1 MFIRRALAVSLSLL
15 FVLSLFFPLK
25 AVMAA
30 STAAPVPAPPA
41 VVPPAIGADSG
52 KQPSAPPAV
61 VPPAVPSDDN
71 KQPGVSPVVG
81 ADSGKQPSTPPAVPS
96 DDNKRS
102 DASPSP
108 VAPKVEAGLSREPK
122 QAVSPEAEE
131 KAESPESNKVA
142 SPLTNEEKKND
153 SSAAKVPG
161 KVKAAGA
168 ELGADADLPPWREKL
183 VYEDLEKMAGCEA
196 IADHEHKQIII
207 RPKNGAKEGVIS
219 SLPKPYSSGLNDYTY
234 KFGEKFLND
243 SMAMLEVI
251 SSTESYTL
259 KFEKRIYFWG
269 MLTPALG
276 VEFKFNFLNCNWH
289 DITEKTLTIDK
300 KIPEYKPGP
309 PYGNEHWYKV
319 KLGGSTL
326 ASLGNIADVNAK
338 FLSDLS
344 SFLPNSKNIKDIN
357 ALAKL
362 KCSRKLSMRDAFTYM
377 KALTGYADFSKFQAG
392 TDECILDM
400 CSAFKGAGTDDF
412 VLNFSNKKLY
422 ELYHSSDG
430 KQRFSSSYL
439 EAAFKDF
446 KGVLIA
452 NNWEHEKTYEK
463 VVNRKTGK
471 KIIKTVNSFLFN
483 PHNSEFRSPHQLFG
497 VSKKDAEKGYSLSS
511 LVVTDNPELLKIKKN
526 SKYYKK
532 ITISYLDQKEELELP
547 AIYDSRITATGE
559 NDTNQPASADYM
571 KIVKYQVDKAI
582 QAKVAEIKRKC
593 GLPDNFPL
601 EAVPTKAIS
610 STPTSLFQ
618 EYRLPIK
625 INELM
630 VSPQKQVVCE
640 NAAIEKIN
648 INFIYADNKKLRRFN
663 LDTAALEQQLPQG
676 LKLHVAGNN
685 LFNSGLLH
693 FFPLAVGFNGSPLL
707 QVLTQ
712 PVATIS
718 GTIQCDD
725 NKVTKKKVDGKE
737 EYYVYLTI
745 SGTAEYADG
754 SSGVLT
760 QKAEIQVLPNIPVGN
775 KPETSATLSAYLIL
789 AGALSVILTGRS
801 LAKK

>member
-1 MFIRRALAVSLSLL
+1 
-15 FVLSLFFPLK
+15 
-25 AVMAA
+25 MAA
-30 STAAPVPAPPA
+30 SSAAPAPAPPA
-41 VVPPAIGADSG
+41 VVPPAVPSADNKQPGASSAVGADGG
-52 KQPSAPPAV
+52 KQQSTPPDAA
-61 VPPAVPSDDN
+61 PPAVPSDDN
-71 KQPGVSPVVG
+71 KQPG
-81 ADSGKQPSTPPAVPS
+81 
-96 DDNKRS
+96 
-102 DASPSP
+102 ASPSP
-108 VAPKVEAGLSREPK
+108 VAPKVEAGLSQEPK

-131 KAESPESNKVA
+131 KAGKPQSNKVA
-142 SPLTNEEKKND
+142 SPVANEEKKNN
-153 SSAAKVPG
+153 SNAAKVPG

-276 VEFKFNFLNCNWH
+276 VEFKFNFLNCNPCH
-289 DITEKTLTIDK
+289 SGRVYEIPVMADEE
-300 KIPEYKPGP
+300 IPEYKMP
-309 PYGNEHWYKV
+309 PRDSEHYYKV

-392 TDECILDM
+392 TDEYILDM

-422 ELYHSSDG
+422 KLDHISDG
-430 KQRFSSSYL
+430 RQSLSSSYL

-452 NNWEHEKTYEK
+452 NNWEHEKTCER
-463 VVNRKTGK
+463 VNSKTGK

-547 AIYDSRITATGE
+547 AIYDSRITATGAC
-559 NDTNQPASADYM
+559 DQNQPASADYM
-571 KIVKYQVDKAI
+571 KIVKYQVDEAI
-582 QAKVAEIKRKC
+582 RAKVAEIKRKC

-648 INFIYADNKKLRRFN
+648 INFIYADNKKLQRFR
-663 LDTAALEQQLPQG
+663 LDKTALEQQLPQG
-676 LKLHVAGNN
+676 LKLLAAGNN
-685 LFNSGLLH
+685 LLNSAWLH

-725 NKVTKKKVDGKE
+725 SKVTKKKVDGKE

-789 AGALSVILTGRS
+789 AGALSVILTGRN

>member
-1 MFIRRALAVSLSLL
+1 MFIRRELAVSLSLL

-25 AVMAA
+25 TVMAA
-30 STAAPVPAPPA
+30 SPAAPVPAPPA
-41 VVPPAIGADSG
+41 VVGADSD
-52 KQPSAPPAV
+52 KQPSA
-61 VPPAVPSDDN
+61 PPAVPSDDN
-71 KQPGVSPVVG
+71 KQPSVP
-81 ADSGKQPSTPPAVPS
+81 PSPAV
-96 DDNKRS
+96 
-102 DASPSP
+102 
-108 VAPKVEAGLSREPK
+108 PKVEAGLSQEPK
-122 QAVSPEAEE
+122 QAVSPEAEQ
-131 KAESPESNKVA
+131 KKPEAQQPSVA
-142 SPLTNEEKKND
+142 APPVANEEKKND
-153 SSAAKVPG
+153 SSAAKVQVPAQ
-161 KVKAAGA
+161 VKAAGA
-168 ELGADADLPPWREKL
+168 AALADADLPPWREKL
-183 VYEDLEKMAGCEA
+183 DEKDVMQMAGCEA

-207 RPKNGAKEGVIS
+207 RPKNGAKEGVIYVA
-219 SLPKPYSSGLNDYTY
+219 LEIHSGFTHPPFYYRLYQ
-234 KFGEKFLND
+234 E
-243 SMAMLEVI
+243 SMAMLAVI
-251 SSTESYTL
+251 QATEGYTL
-259 KFEKRIYFWG
+259 KFEKRIYLFRSVA
-269 MLTPALG
+269 PAKG
-276 VEFKFNFLNCNWH
+276 DYSSFFNHVVPN
-289 DITEKTLTIDK
+289 DEEK
-300 KIPEYKPGP
+300 YS
-309 PYGNEHWYKV
+309 
-319 KLGGSTL
+319 GSTL
-326 ASLGNIADVNAK
+326 ASLGNIADVNTN
-338 FLSDLS
+338 FLGSLWYFLAHTRIGTKDL
-344 SFLPNSKNIKDIN
+344 NI
-357 ALAKL
+357 LAQKKYPASVEL
-362 KCSRKLSMRDAFTYM
+362 EGAFKYMKCLTGHADFSNFQTGMGTLSMRSMFEDSG
-377 KALTGYADFSKFQAG
+377 TG
-392 TDECILDM
+392 
-400 CSAFKGAGTDDF
+400 DF
-412 VLNFSNKKLY
+412 VLNFSNKKLFY
-422 ELYHSSDG
+422 KSGDLFLSCFVE
-430 KQRFSSSYL
+430 R
-439 EAAFKDF
+439 AFKDF

-452 NNWEHEKTYEK
+452 NNWEHEKTYER
-463 VVNRKTGK
+463 VNSKTGK
-471 KIIKTVNSFLFN
+471 KKIKTVNSLLYSQ
-483 PHNSEFRSPHQLFG
+483 HSEFRSPDQLFG
-497 VSKKDAEKGYSLSS
+497 VKKKDAEKGYSLSS

-547 AIYDSRITATGE
+547 AIYDSRITPTGE

-582 QAKVAEIKRKC
+582 HAKVAEIKRKC

-630 VSPQKQVVCE
+630 ISPQKQVVCE

-648 INFIYADNKKLRRFN
+648 INFIYADNKKLQRFH

-685 LFNSGLLH
+685 LLNSGLLH

-725 NKVTKKKVDGKE
+725 SKVTKKKVDGKE

-754 SSGVLT
+754 SSGVLN

-775 KPETSATLSAYLIL
+775 KPETSSTLSAYLIL

>member
-25 AVMAA
+25 TVMAA
-30 STAAPVPAPPA
+30 SSAAPAP
-41 VVPPAIGADSG
+41 
-52 KQPSAPPAV
+52 APPAV
-61 VPPAVPSDDN
+61 VPPAVPSADN
-71 KQPGVSPVVG
+71 KQPG
-81 ADSGKQPSTPPAVPS
+81 
-96 DDNKRS
+96 
-102 DASPSP
+102 ASPSP
-108 VAPKVEAGLSREPK
+108 VAPKVEAGLSQEPK

-131 KAESPESNKVA
+131 KAGKPQSNKVA
-142 SPLTNEEKKND
+142 SPVANEEKKNN
-153 SSAAKVPG
+153 SNAAKVPG

-276 VEFKFNFLNCNWH
+276 VEFKFNFLNCNPCH
-289 DITEKTLTIDK
+289 SGCVYEIPVMADEE
-300 KIPEYKPGP
+300 IPEYKMP
-309 PYGNEHWYKV
+309 PRDSEHYYKV

-392 TDECILDM
+392 TDEYILDM

-422 ELYHSSDG
+422 KLDHISDG
-430 KQRFSSSYL
+430 RQSLSSSYL

-452 NNWEHEKTYEK
+452 NNWEHEKTCER
-463 VVNRKTGK
+463 VNSKTGK

-532 ITISYLDQKEELELP
+532 ITISYLDRKEELELP
-547 AIYDSRITATGE
+547 AIYDSRITPTGE

-582 QAKVAEIKRKC
+582 HAKVAEIKRKC

-648 INFIYADNKKLRRFN
+648 INFIYADNKKLQRFH

-685 LFNSGLLH
+685 LLNSGLLH

-775 KPETSATLSAYLIL
+775 KPETSSTLSAYLIL